1 MSVTTDIMLESLTK
15 LSAHDKLRRWC
26 GRDAA
31 PALAPLET
39 AAAAAA
45 AARGEKSGTIVVGV
59 VVVFVPTE
67 IVRAVLIVSASLVV
81 RRNEAEADRPV
92 E

>member
-45 AARGEKSGTIVVGV
+45 RGETSGTIVVAV